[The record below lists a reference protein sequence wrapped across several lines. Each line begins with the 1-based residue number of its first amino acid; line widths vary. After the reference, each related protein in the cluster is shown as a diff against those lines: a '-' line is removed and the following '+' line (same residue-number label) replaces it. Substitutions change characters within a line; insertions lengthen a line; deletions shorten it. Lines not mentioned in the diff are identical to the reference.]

1 MSVMIAVLQRVSR
14 ASVVVRG
21 REVSSIGQ
29 GLLVLLCAVRG
40 DGDPDVDY
48 MVRKIA
54 QLRIF
59 ADESG
64 KMNLSVADI
73 KGEVL
78 VVSQFTLS
86 AATRKGNRPSFDAA
100 EAPERAS
107 ELVDRVMA
115 RLREAGLPVRTGVF
129 GEMMA
134 VSLVNDGPVTVLI
147 DSRT

>member
-1 MSVMIAVLQRVSR
+1 MIAVLQRVSR
-14 ASVVVRG
+14 ASVEIQG
-21 REVSSIGQ
+21 GEASSIGQ

-40 DGDPDVDY
+40 DGDRDIDY
-48 MVRKIA
+48 LVKKIA

-59 ADESG
+59 ADENG

-73 KGEVL
+73 RGEVL

-107 ELVDRVMA
+107 ELVGQVVA
-115 RLREAGLPVRTGVF
+115 GLREAGLPVRTGVF
-129 GEMMA
+129 GEMMT
-134 VSLVNDGPVTVLI
+134 VSLVNEGPVTLLL
-147 DSRT
+147 DSRA